1 MKIKADFV
9 TNSSSSA
16 FVVFWPHPIKE
27 KEDVAMFIKRD
38 DFVQQIFRDAEKQ
51 PETIVPPI
59 KEARGLVQKIA
70 DEIDHGYLE
79 EVDEHGGGYDWNYDK
94 KFCDNHGITQ
104 EQLESNFQWREQMWQ
119 EQHQI
124 KMQRCIVVATKI
136 VKKHEGKYVYF
147 FEYADEDGSFFS
159 ALEHENDW
167 GGQDHVRIS
176 KH

>member
-27 KEDVAMFIKRD
+27 KEDVAMFVKRD
-38 DFVQQIFRDAEKQ
+38 DFVEQIFKDAKGQ

-59 KEARGLVQKIA
+59 KEARTLVGKIA
-70 DEIDHGYLE
+70 SEIDNGYLQ
-79 EVDEHGGGYDWNYDK
+79 EVEDKAPYDWDYDK
-94 KFCDNHGITQ
+94 KFCEKHGIT
-104 EQLESNFQWREQMWQ
+104 EDQLNDNFQWREQMWQ
-119 EQHQI
+119 EQHQK
-124 KMQRCIVVATKI
+124 KMQECTVVATR
-136 VKKHEGKYVYF
+136 VVEEHEGKYVYF
-147 FEYADEDGSFFS
+147 FEYADEDGSFFA

-167 GGQDHVRIS
+167 GGQDYVRIS